1 MLNDNADQ
9 LSNRPF
15 IITSALVSLIWLIA
29 SWFIAHAYV
38 AWQTNL
44 SYTATEKKARV
55 AIGELYEGLHRTMSL
70 LHAVP
75 GIVSR
80 DENMQQS
87 LYAFNTRADL
97 NNLSRDERAQYLHKV
112 PTLVHANKELA
123 DAVKDIGVISVLW
136 LMRKDGLAIASSNA
150 ETPESFVGTH
160 YGDREYFKRAMQGHP
175 GQQYAMGRRTNI
187 PGLFFSAPVRS
198 GKEVLGVTAGKI
210 DLSYLYAWISQTNGF
225 LIDEYG
231 VIIQAADPELELMV
245 MPGSEVYKLSEKQR
259 HARYLQTEFKT
270 LELKPWDNDNGVGSP
285 LHRLGESEMPYY
297 VLSTELKDHNLKLM
311 IAVESPA
318 IGQKAAKRQILFMTL
333 AAGGIL
339 FILLVAALTYH
350 FKALQLARKARA
362 RQELIEHLASHDSL
376 TGLYSRS
383 LTDQLITQGISIASR
398 SGTKFAIMFIDV
410 DLFKDINDSFGHE
423 IGDEVLRELANRIK
437 LTVRKTDIVIRH
449 GGDEFI
455 VLLNDINDPEDAASI
470 AVNLQSSI
478 QQPFLI
484 QNTSMVLSA
493 SIGIAIYPND
503 GETPSLLLR
512 HADTALYNVKEKGRA
527 DYSFYQTQMSVDLA
541 ARKTLEADMIRG
553 LENREFFLVYQPQ
566 YSHIKGGITG
576 CEALVRWRH
585 PIRGIVPPIEFIP
598 TAERSGFISQLGEWV
613 LNEACRQTNEWRN
626 ALGAEIPVS
635 VNLSTVQFQRS
646 DLLDIVRRVVKQHK
660 VAHGALEL
668 EVTESVLMS
677 DTERTFGIM
686 QEMKSLGI
694 RISIDDFGTGYSS
707 LAYLKKFDADVLK
720 IDRTFVSDME
730 NNTNDRA
737 IISAVISM
745 AQSLDY
751 HVIAE
756 GVETREQY
764 DLLMEMG
771 CYAIQGYWFSKPLPA
786 EEFAKFYVENQNR
799 MAEQFL

>member
-1 MLNDNADQ
+1 MLNDNSDQ
-9 LSNRPF
+9 LSSRPF
-15 IITSALVSLIWLIA
+15 IITSALMSLVCIVA

-38 AWQTNL
+38 SWQTDQA
-44 SYTATEKKARV
+44 YTVTEKRARI

-70 LHAVP
+70 LHSVP
-75 GIVSR
+75 AIISR
-80 DENMQQS
+80 DENMQRT
-87 LYAFNTRADL
+87 LREFNQR
-97 NNLSRDERAQYLHKV
+97 
-112 PTLVHANKELA
+112 PELA
-123 DAVKDIGVISVLW
+123 NIPHENRNKYLQQYPTVTKASRELAEAVKDIGVISVLW
-136 LMRKDGLAIASSNA
+136 AMRKDGIAIAASNA
-150 ETPESFVGTH
+150 DTPESFSGTN
-160 YGDREYFKRAMQGHP
+160 YGDRDYFKVALRGQN

-187 PGLFFSAPVRS
+187 PGLFFSAPVRA
-198 GKEVLGVTAGKI
+198 GNEIIGVTAGKI
-210 DLSYLYAWISQTNGF
+210 DLSYLYNWISQTNGL

-231 VIIQAADPELELMV
+231 VIIQAADPEYEMMV
-245 MPGSEVYKLSEKQR
+245 MPGAKVGKLSEKQR
-259 HARYLQTEFKT
+259 QARYLQTEFKT
-270 LELKPWDNDNGVGSP
+270 LELKPWDSDSSSP
-285 LHRLGESEMPYY
+285 IYKLGESETPYY
-297 VLSTELKDHNLKLM
+297 VLSTELNDHHLKLM
-311 IAVESPA
+311 IAIESPA
-318 IGQKAAKRQILFMTL
+318 TAEKGTKRQILFVTL
-333 AAGGIL
+333 AAGGML

-398 SGTKFAIMFIDV
+398 SGTRFAVMFIDV

-437 LTVRKTDIVIRH
+437 TAVRKTDIVIRH

-455 VLLNDINDPEDAASI
+455 VIVNDIRDPEDAAGM

-484 QNTSMVLSA
+484 QNTSLILSA

-553 LENREFFLVYQPQ
+553 LENNEFFLVYQPQ
-566 YSHIKGGITG
+566 YSHIKGGISG
-576 CEALVRWRH
+576 CEALIRWRH
-585 PIRGIVPPIEFIP
+585 PTRRIVPPIEFIP
-598 TAERSGFISQLGEWV
+598 AAERSGFIGTLGEWV
-613 LNEACRQTNEWRN
+613 LNEACRQANEWRET
-626 ALGAEIPVS
+626 LGEIPVS

-646 DLLDIVRRVVKQHK
+646 DLLDIVRRVVKQHQ
-660 VAHGALEL
+660 VTPGALEL

-730 NNTNDRA
+730 NNSNDRA
-737 IISAVISM
+737 IISAVINM

-786 EEFAKFYVENQNR
+786 DEFSRFYTENQDK
-799 MAEQFL
+799 MA